1 MVPVSGDDAA
11 EGVCVCAEGEWVDG
25 GVRGEAHLAAHVARH
40 RLLVRRDRQ
49 PRLGQQHHVGDV
61 LSPATF
67 QNGYSAHVTSTKG
80 WEGNTTKYT
89 VQ

>member
-1 MVPVSGDDAA
+1 MG
-11 EGVCVCAEGEWVDG
+11 AEGEGVDG
-25 GVRGEAHLAAHVARH
+25 GVGGEAHLAAHVARH

-80 WEGNTTKYT
+80 ARKCKLQWRLLIQNWVRKFADIIC
-89 VQ
+89 